1 MLFTEKDIQ
10 RILEEVDLATA
21 RMVARVLGKKHLT
34 KTDLDLLKKRG
45 VDLVKLIPKFPSHYQ
60 SFLFGRVSAVLGD
73 KVAKQMGYIDFKK
86 FLSNMGDFV
95 PTAMELSFYDV
106 AANKT
111 YTHIKGLGE
120 KIKNDVRASI
130 SAEEMSFLQA
140 EQAAKANEVIH
151 KEILEGTLQKKTVQK
166 ISSNIAHQMQDW
178 NRDWGR
184 IVETECQD
192 VFNLGRA
199 QAYMQDDSDPLV
211 YFQVY
216 SGACRHCISLYL
228 TNGVGSQPKLF
239 RMSTLLNNG
248 TNYGVKSADWK
259 PTIHPVHPFC
269 RCNLM
274 QLPKGYE
281 WNEETHRFEP
291 PKNYVPKVPRKS
303 RVRITIGDKQ
313 YTV

>member
-21 RMVARVLGKKHLT
+21 RMIAKILGKQHLT
-34 KTDLDLLKKRG
+34 KFDLDLLKKRG

-73 KVAKQMGYIDFKK
+73 SVAKKMGYLDFKN
-86 FLSNMGDFV
+86 FLPNMGDFI
-95 PTAMELSFYDV
+95 PTAVEMSFYEV

-111 YTHIKGLGE
+111 YTHIKGFGDR
-120 KIKNDVRASI
+120 IKNDIRASI
-130 SAEEMSFLQA
+130 SAEEMSYLQA

-151 KEILEGTLQKKTVQK
+151 KEILEGTFQKKTVQK
-166 ISSNIAHQMQDW
+166 IASNIAHQMSDW

-199 QAYMQDDSDPLV
+199 QAFMQDDSNPRV

-216 SGACRHCISLYL
+216 PGACRHSIRLYL
-228 TNGVGSQPKLF
+228 TNGVGSQPRIF
-239 RMSTLLNNG
+239 RMSELLNNG
-248 TNYGVKSADWK
+248 TNYGVKSSEWK
-259 PTIHPVHPFC
+259 PTVHPVHPFC

-274 QLPKGYE
+274 QLPEGYE

-291 PKNYVPKVPRKS
+291 PKEYKRKVQRKS
-303 RVRITIGDKQ
+303 KVRITIGGKE
-313 YTV
+313 YIV